1 RISVKK
7 FRTFCIFLMIAAI
20 MTSLAACSKK
30 EADVTSYSLE
40 SNSLSASE
48 AADTKYYTSQ
58 TDAKS
63 LKKISSSGTGILYF
77 DEQTYGVSIYDRNSK
92 KLWSSLPSSY
102 RGSQPS
108 VVSVN
113 VTANGKRYTLSSQT
127 DSVAQTGA
135 LYEEAEDGVT
145 VNYSFRK
152 SVDSDTRISLTV
164 PVVFKLNQSVLTVS
178 VDCGKIKNADCSD
191 NVFVESISLLNYFG
205 SGHTGSDGDFILVPD
220 GCGALLDTS
229 EPAEKFTPIS
239 VPVYSPD
246 YSSGQTDGKYLAKVP
261 CFAVKSGTS
270 AFAAVI
276 ENGDGLCS
284 LNVDRAK
291 ADNGYNRIGAVFNL
305 TGTSYDKDTKTLSVS
320 NSSYTDEIKISYRF
334 LSGDAA
340 NYVGI
345 ASACREALTRNGVLN
360 FSSGSEQTGMPL
372 ILQLS
377 GSDYDKQS
385 GKLAS
390 LTSFNEAQEILS
402 LLRGKG
408 ISNMYVRYCG
418 IFSDGPLQS
427 PLSSLKLSSRLGSK
441 KEFNSLLSYASSQNI
456 KIFADA
462 NLISG
467 NDIKKSNTASSLDS
481 SASSA
486 AYGSLTSF
494 SDSSLSAELLNPE
507 KIEKSTNSLISFG
520 REMNVDG
527 ICISDAGRLL
537 YSDFTAENG
546 YDRQTVQNIIASQ
559 CNAVSSSKQLMVDS
573 PSVYTL
579 KYAGA
584 VVNLPDESAAG
595 ELESAS
601 SVPFLQILLHG
612 LCDYSGKPLNL
623 YKNFESGLL
632 KAVEYGEVPSF
643 SLYYKDL
650 STDKSSDS
658 YYYMNCATNAQIAYD
673 RMSTVLSGLS
683 QKTITAHY
691 KVQSKVYCT
700 EYGGNISVY
709 VNYRDT
715 DVTVNGVT
723 IAARDFVKVG

>member
-1 RISVKK
+1 
-7 FRTFCIFLMIAAI
+7 MIAAI
-20 MTSLAACSKK
+20 MTSFAACGKK
-30 EADVTSYSLE
+30 EAGVTSYETE
-40 SNSLSASE
+40 SNSPSVSK
-48 AADTKYYTSQ
+48 AADAKFYTSPS
-58 TDAKS
+58 DVKS

-77 DEQTYGVSIYDRNSK
+77 DEQSYCVSVYDMNSK
-92 KLWSSLPSSY
+92 KLWNALPSSY
-102 RGSQPS
+102 KGSQPS

-127 DSVAQTGA
+127 DCVAQTGA
-135 LYEEAEDGVT
+135 LYEETENGVT

-178 VDCGKIKNADCSD
+178 IDCGKIRNEDCSD

-220 GCGALLDTS
+220 GCGALLDVS
-229 EPAEKFTPIS
+229 QPAEKFTPIS

-261 CFAVKSGTS
+261 CFAVKSGSS

-276 ENGDGLCS
+276 EKGDALCS
-284 LNVDRAK
+284 LSVDRAK
-291 ADNGYNRIGAVFNL
+291 KDNGYNRVGAAFRL
-305 TGTSYDKDTKTLSVS
+305 TGTHYDKDTRTLTVS
-320 NSSYTDEIKISYRF
+320 DTSYTGEIRISYRF

-345 ASACREALTRNGVLN
+345 ASAIREVLTRNGVLN

-377 GSDYDKQS
+377 GSDIDKES
-385 GKLAS
+385 GKLTS
-390 LTSFNEAQEILS
+390 LTGFNEAQEILS
-402 LLRGKG
+402 LFRGKG
-408 ISNMYVRYCG
+408 IGNMYVRYCG
-418 IFSDGPLQS
+418 IFSDGPLRS
-427 PLSSLKLSSRLGSK
+427 PLSSLKLSSLLGSK
-441 KEFNSLLSYASSQNI
+441 KDFNSLLSYASSQNI
-456 KIFADA
+456 RIFADA

-467 NDIKKSNTASSLDS
+467 GDIKKSDTASSLDS

-486 AYGSLTSF
+486 AYHGLTDV
-494 SDSSLSAELLNPE
+494 SDSSVRAGLITPG
-507 KIEKSTNSLISFG
+507 KIEKSANSLLAFG

-527 ICISDAGRLL
+527 ICVSDAGKLL
-537 YSDFTAENG
+537 YSDFTAENSF
-546 YDRQTVQNIIASQ
+546 DRQTVQNIIASE
-559 CNAVSSSKQLMVDS
+559 CNAVSSSKQLMLDS

-579 KYAGA
+579 KYADT
-584 VVNLPDESAAG
+584 VVNLPDESAVG
-595 ELESAS
+595 KLENAS

-612 LCDYSGKPLNL
+612 LCNYSGKPLNL
-623 YKNFESGLL
+623 YKNFENGLL

-643 SLYYKDL
+643 SLYYKDR
-650 STDKSSDS
+650 STDQSSDPYS
-658 YYYMNCATNAQIAYD
+658 YMNCSTNAQIAYD

-683 QKTITAHY
+683 QKSITAHY
-691 KVQSKVYCT
+691 KVQDKVYCT

-723 IAARDFVKVG
+723 VGARDFVKVG